1 MVPPI
6 VHVVSTINGKKQN
19 IFDTNGQ
26 PHYVA
31 KVGDLG
37 IARMVDLSCGD
48 VKLTQALGTLEF
60 MPPEG
65 LLAEPI

>member
-1 MVPPI
+1 ME
-6 VHVVSTINGKKQN
+6 KQN

-31 KVGDLG
+31 EVGDLG

-48 VKLTQALGTLEF
+48 VKLT
-60 MPPEG
+60 
-65 LLAEPI
+65 